1 MKTNN
6 YFIKRTL
13 ETDMKKPL
21 ILALTLAFIGFGAQA
36 QNDSNARR
44 SVEIQIEANTIT
56 FDADDSKLDKGD
68 LATMIGFATQEVG
81 KMQVKQQRILA
92 KIDQLEAQGKLS
104 EEEADELRDK
114 AEDNFEEGMEHF
126 EEVMEQWGEA
136 YGERM
141 EKWAEK
147 FASGMESWGEEMER
161 SLENDSTMASAPP
174 VPPVPPLPNMSGESN
189 DSTEAFPV
197 KKKIVISKDGVILRD
212 NESNE
217 EEVSEMEFEFK
228 DLFDQGK
235 RKKSKKIKRTE
246 DYFDIGIGFNQQLE
260 DGQYLVEDIAGQLEF
275 WKSISFNLGYGAKS
289 RIGNPYSKVYVKYG
303 VDFSWHN
310 FHLDGNEM
318 LINDGSAATFESA
331 PDILAFEENKYH
343 IAYFNIPV
351 MLQLDFSEAGDRD
364 EAFTFGLGGYAG
376 IRLLAKTETEYN
388 TAQYERVEV
397 KVYDDFFTQQ
407 FRYGVMTQIG
417 FDSFKITA
425 SYDLNEFFRSNKGP
439 AYNMVNIGIGWTL

>member
-1 MKTNN
+1 
-6 YFIKRTL
+6 
-13 ETDMKKPL
+13 MKKPL

-147 FASGMESWGEEMER
+147 FAQGMESWGEEMEL
-161 SLENDSTMASAPP
+161 SLENDSTMSSTPP

-189 DSTEAFPV
+189 DSTEVFPV
-197 KKKIVISKDGVILRD
+197 KKKIVISKEGVILRD
-212 NESNE
+212 NEDNE

-235 RKKSKKIKRTE
+235 RKKSKKIKRTG

-260 DGQYLVEDIAGQLEF
+260 DRRYLVEDIAGQLDF
-275 WKSISFNLGYGAKS
+275 WESISFNIGYGAKT

-310 FHLDGNEM
+310 FHLKGNEM
-318 LINDGSAATFESA
+318 LTNDGSAATFEIA
-331 PDILAFEENKYH
+331 PDILGFKENKYY

-351 MLQLDFSEAGDRD
+351 MLQLDFSEAGEHNDS
-364 EAFTFGLGGYAG
+364 FTFGLGGYAG
-376 IRLLAKTETEYN
+376 IRLLAKTEAEYN
-388 TAQYERVEV
+388 NAQYERVEV

-417 FDSFKITA
+417 FDSFQVTT
-425 SYDLNEFFRSNKGP
+425 SFDLNEFFRVNKGP
-439 AYNMVNIGIGWTL
+439 AYNMVNLSIGWTF

>member
-6 YFIKRTL
+6 YFIKRNTK
-13 ETDMKKPL
+13 TAMKKQL
-21 ILALTLAFIGFGAQA
+21 IFALTLAFIGFGAQA

-44 SVEIQIEANTIT
+44 SVEIQIEENTIT
-56 FDADDSKLDKGD
+56 FDADDSKLDKAD

-92 KIDQLEAQGKLS
+92 KIDQLEAEGKLS
-104 EEEADELRDK
+104 KEEAEELRDK
-114 AEDNFEEGMEHF
+114 AEEGFEQGMEHF
-126 EEVMEQWGEA
+126 EEVMEQWGES
-136 YGERM
+136 YGEKM

-161 SLENDSTMASAPP
+161 SLENDSAMSST
-174 VPPVPPLPNMSGESN
+174 PPLPPMPPLPSMSDESN

-197 KKKIVISKDGVILRD
+197 KKKIVISKDGVILKD
-212 NESNE
+212 NENNE
-217 EEVSEMEFEFK
+217 EEGDEMEFEFK

-246 DYFDIGIGFNQQLE
+246 DYFDIGFGFNQQLE
-260 DGQYLVEDIAGQLEF
+260 DGQYLVEDIAGELDF
-275 WKSISFNLGYGAKS
+275 WESISFNLGYGAKS

-310 FHLDGNEM
+310 FHLDGNEI
-318 LINDGSAATFESA
+318 LTNNGSAATFDTVSS
-331 PDILAFEENKYH
+331 ILGFKENKYH
-343 IAYFNIPV
+343 IAYLNVPV

-364 EAFTFGLGGYAG
+364 EAFTFGIGGYAG
-376 IRLLAKTETEYN
+376 IRLLAKTEIEYN
-388 TAQYERVEV
+388 TAQYEKVEV
-397 KVYDDFFTQQ
+397 KTYDDFFTQQ
-407 FRYGVMTQIG
+407 FRYGLMTQIG

-425 SYDLNEFFRSNKGP
+425 SYDLNEFFRADKGP
-439 AYNMVNIGIGWTL
+439 AYNMVNIGIGWTF

>member
-1 MKTNN
+1 
-6 YFIKRTL
+6 
-13 ETDMKKPL
+13 MKKPL

-92 KIDQLEAQGKLS
+92 KIDQLESQGKLS

-189 DSTEAFPV
+189 DSTEVFPV
-197 KKKIVISKDGVILRD
+197 KKKIVIS
-212 NESNE
+212 
-217 EEVSEMEFEFK
+217 
-228 DLFDQGK
+228 
-235 RKKSKKIKRTE
+235 T
-246 DYFDIGIGFNQQLE
+246 
-260 DGQYLVEDIAGQLEF
+260 
-275 WKSISFNLGYGAKS
+275 
-289 RIGNPYSKVYVKYG
+289 
-303 VDFSWHN
+303 
-310 FHLDGNEM
+310 
-318 LINDGSAATFESA
+318 
-331 PDILAFEENKYH
+331 
-343 IAYFNIPV
+343 
-351 MLQLDFSEAGDRD
+351 
-364 EAFTFGLGGYAG
+364 
-376 IRLLAKTETEYN
+376 
-388 TAQYERVEV
+388 
-397 KVYDDFFTQQ
+397 
-407 FRYGVMTQIG
+407 
-417 FDSFKITA
+417 
-425 SYDLNEFFRSNKGP
+425 
-439 AYNMVNIGIGWTL
+439 

>member
-6 YFIKRTL
+6 YFIKRNPKTA
-13 ETDMKKPL
+13 MKKKL
-21 ILALTLAFIGFGAQA
+21 IFALTLAFIGFGAQA

-44 SVEIQIEANTIT
+44 SVEIQIEENTIT
-56 FDADDSKLDKGD
+56 FDADDSKLDKAD

-92 KIDQLEAQGKLS
+92 KIDQLEAEGKLS
-104 EEEADELRDK
+104 KEEAEELRDK
-114 AEDNFEEGMEHF
+114 AEEGFEQGMEHF
-126 EEVMEQWGEA
+126 EEVMEQWGES
-136 YGERM
+136 YGEKM

-161 SLENDSTMASAPP
+161 SLENDSAMSST
-174 VPPVPPLPNMSGESN
+174 PPLPPMPPLPSMSDESN

-197 KKKIVISKDGVILRD
+197 KKKIVISKDGVILKD
-212 NESNE
+212 NENNE
-217 EEVSEMEFEFK
+217 EEVDEMEFEFK

-246 DYFDIGIGFNQQLE
+246 DYFDIGFGFNQQLE
-260 DGQYLVEDIAGQLEF
+260 DGQYLVEDIAGELDF
-275 WKSISFNLGYGAKS
+275 WESISFNLGYGAKS

-310 FHLDGNEM
+310 FHLDGNEI
-318 LINDGSAATFESA
+318 LTNNGSAATFDTVSS
-331 PDILAFEENKYH
+331 ILGFKENKYH
-343 IAYFNIPV
+343 IAYLNVPV

-364 EAFTFGLGGYAG
+364 EAFTFGIGGYAG
-376 IRLLAKTETEYN
+376 IRLLAKTEIEYN
-388 TAQYERVEV
+388 TAQYEKVEV
-397 KVYDDFFTQQ
+397 KTYDDFFTQQ
-407 FRYGVMTQIG
+407 FRYGLMTQIG

-425 SYDLNEFFRSNKGP
+425 SYDLNEFFRADKGP
-439 AYNMVNIGIGWTL
+439 AYNMVNIGIGWTF